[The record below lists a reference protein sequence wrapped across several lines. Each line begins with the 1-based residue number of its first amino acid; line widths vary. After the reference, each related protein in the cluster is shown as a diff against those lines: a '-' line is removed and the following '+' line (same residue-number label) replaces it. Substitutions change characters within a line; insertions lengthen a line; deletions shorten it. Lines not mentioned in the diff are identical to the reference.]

1 MTPRTIRKTLSAN
14 DAGETGG
21 HQAGILI
28 PRDRRILTFFPQLN
42 TSELNPR
49 THITFEDA
57 AGTPWEFAFIYY
69 NNRRFGGTRNE
80 YRLTRM
86 TRYIRQA
93 TLPVATRLFFTAT
106 NTVTTPSDTRSR
118 TPRYQ
123 PARGQYLR
131 LAAAGTSSTFRNKEP
146 TKCQRRQSRSSPI
159 QPEPWRGCETWATA
173 SRRPSPISSTTP

>member
-28 PRDRRILTFFPQLN
+28 PRDQRILSYFPRLN
-42 TSELNPR
+42 ASELNPR
-49 THITFEDA
+49 THIAFEDA
-57 AGTPWEFAFIYY
+57 TGTLWEFAFIYY

-93 TLPVATRLFFTAT
+93 GLASGDEIILQHDEHGRYSIRHQLAG
-106 NTVTTPSDTRSR
+106 SAM
-118 TPRYQ
+118 TPRK
-123 PARGQYLR
+123 GSVLS
-131 LAAAGTSSTFRNKEP
+131 LSGGWH
-146 TKCQRRQSRSSPI
+146 I
-159 QPEPWRGCETWATA
+159 ID
-173 SRRPSPISSTTP
+173 ISK